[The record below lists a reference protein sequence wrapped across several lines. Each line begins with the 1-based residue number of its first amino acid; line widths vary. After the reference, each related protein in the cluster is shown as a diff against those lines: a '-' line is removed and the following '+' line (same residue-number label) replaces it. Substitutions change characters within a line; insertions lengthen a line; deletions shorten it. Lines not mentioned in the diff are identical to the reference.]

1 MQYRRLAN
9 AWRGWG
15 NALASLEKYNES
27 LQAFNRA
34 LELYPMH
41 ADAGIACAQKGRGD
55 SLTKLG
61 KPQEALEFG
70 ENCAHPLH
78 HLYDYY

>member
-61 KPQEALEFG
+61 KPQEALKFWG
-70 ENCAHPLH
+70 KLASIMVH
-78 HLYDYY
+78 DI

>member
-41 ADAGIACAQKGRGD
+41 ADAGIACAQKGRED

-61 KPQEALEFG
+61 KPQEALKFWG
-70 ENCAHPLH
+70 KLASIMVH
-78 HLYDYY
+78 DI